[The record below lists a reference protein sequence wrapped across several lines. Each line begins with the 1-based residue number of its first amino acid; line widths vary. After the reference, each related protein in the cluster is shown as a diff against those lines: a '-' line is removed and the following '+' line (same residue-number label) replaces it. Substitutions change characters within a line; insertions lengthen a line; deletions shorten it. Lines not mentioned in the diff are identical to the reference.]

1 MKQEF
6 TFSSRDGRTALHG
19 IEWTPDGEI
28 KGVVQIIHGMV
39 EYVDRYDRFAKFLAK
54 RGYVVVGHDLL
65 GHGQSVVSEEDLGY
79 LAPKKGNAILL
90 SDIRRL
96 WRMTKDKYPERPYVM
111 LGHSLGSFLLRQ
123 YVQSYGS
130 ELAGVI
136 YSGPGEYGF
145 VSLLAGRLLAG
156 VLIKRGGGHYRSEK
170 LNQLGLGRFNK
181 DFEPAKTPYEWI
193 CSDKLERNKYVGDPL
208 TTFTMT
214 VNGYYHIFDGFIKE
228 KSVAGRKR
236 IPGDLSVLML
246 SGLEDPVGAYGE
258 GVAKIG
264 KTYENLGI
272 TDVEK
277 RLYEKERHEILNG
290 VKWKEV
296 YQDIYLWLEKK
307 TRQGR

>member
-6 TFSSRDGRTALHG
+6 MFNSRDGRTELHG

-39 EYVDRYDRFAKFLAK
+39 EYIDRYDRFARFLSK

-79 LAPKKGNAILL
+79 IAPKKGNGILI
-90 SDIRRL
+90 SDMRRL
-96 WRMTKDKYPERPYVM
+96 WRITKDKYPDKPYVM
-111 LGHSLGSFLLRQ
+111 MGHSLGSFLLRQ
-123 YVQSYGS
+123 YVQHYGN

-136 YSGPGEYGF
+136 YSGPGEY
-145 VSLLAGRLLAG
+145 SLPELLGGRFLAGILMR
-156 VLIKRGGGHYRSEK
+156 REDGHYRSEK

-181 DFEPAKTPYEWI
+181 DFEPAKTPYEWVS
-193 CSDKLERNKYVGDPL
+193 SDKLERLKYVGDPL

-214 VNGYYHIFDGFIKE
+214 ANGYYHMFDGFIKE
-228 KSVAGRKR
+228 KGGGRKR
-236 IPGDLSVLML
+236 IPKDLSVLML

-258 GVAKIG
+258 GVAKIA
-264 KTYENLGI
+264 KTYERLGI

-277 RLYEKERHEILNG
+277 HLYEKERHEILNG
-290 VKWKEV
+290 VKWKEA
-296 YQDIYLWLEKK
+296 YRDIYLWLEKK
-307 TRQGR
+307 TRRG